1 VSLRAAF
8 GGPRPTR
15 LLLSRAAVTT
25 TMAAIVTV
33 LAAHGAG

>member
-8 GGPRPTR
+8 PSRRPAR
-15 LLLSRAAVTT
+15 LLLSGPATT

-33 LAAHGAG
+33 LAVQGAG